1 MPFRGAAVCSRGIAD
16 MGKIN
21 REDMLEL
28 TRRMT
33 LKRNCFDRIAGA
45 YLDEEGFVDGTFN
58 KHFQKLSQKD
68 QQDNINIAK
77 AIPFSDTNVQLKE
90 YAFTE
95 ADRRPGSIWQLLM
108 ALNECGLKND
118 AMLDTFYEEFGQR
131 YRTGKNYAIYFF
143 HGSYDVPLKAND
155 KESLWESEEVYRFL
169 VCAVCPVG
177 GDYEPGE
184 PECGFLFPAFK
195 DRSSDTERVNVFA
208 ADGNFGKAGGVGEIL
223 FSGE

>member
-1 MPFRGAAVCSRGIAD
+1 

-58 KHFQKLSQKD
+58 KHFQKLTTKD
-68 QQDNINIAK
+68 QQANLDIAK

-95 ADRRPGSIWQLLM
+95 TDRKSGSIWQLLM
-108 ALNECGLKND
+108 ALKECGLKND
-118 AMLDTFYEEFGQR
+118 AMLDTFYEEFGSR
-131 YRTGKNYAIYFF
+131 YQAESSYAIYFF

-155 KESLWESEEVYRFL
+155 KESLWESEEVYQFL
-169 VCAVCPVG
+169 ICAVCPVS
-177 GDYEPGE
+177 GDYEPGK

-195 DRSSDTERVNVFA
+195 DRSSDIHSIDIFQ
-208 ADGNFGKAGGVGEIL
+208 ADGESAQAKGLWEIL
-223 FSGE
+223 FHG

>member
-1 MPFRGAAVCSRGIAD
+1 MVS
-16 MGKIN
+16 MGEIN

-45 YLDEEGFVDGTFN
+45 YLDGEGFVDGTFN
-58 KHFQKLSQKD
+58 KHFQRLSSKD
-68 QQDNINIAK
+68 QQANLNIAK

-90 YAFTE
+90 YAFGE
-95 ADRRPGSIWQLLM
+95 ADRKTGSMWQLLM
-108 ALNECGLKND
+108 ALKECGLKND
-118 AMLDTFYEEFGQR
+118 AMLDVFYEEFGQR
-131 YRTGKNYAIYFF
+131 YQTDGNYAIYFF

-155 KESLWESEEVYRFL
+155 KESLWESEEVYQFL
-169 VCAVCPVG
+169 ICAVCPVS

-195 DRSSDTERVNVFA
+195 DRSSDAERIDVFQ
-208 ADGNFGKAGGVGEIL
+208 ADRNFGKGGGVEEIL
-223 FSGE
+223 FL